1 MTKTAFS
8 TLFFVLLLFTFSSC
22 GQNRTNNQQPATQ
35 TTEVVQQRVFR
46 PVLIPDHLTET
57 SDRAAFL
64 AVRFWSTFDFS
75 DVGFLDFPHII
86 EQAFAEY
93 LSVLPHTTLEI
104 ANTSIRAMLTRALT
118 EDETGA
124 MYRHFLE
131 LYNRYLHDPNSPFRN
146 EEFYITVVEHIIE
159 NDFDDFAIIT
169 RAKFDLEMMLK
180 NRVGTIA
187 ADFSYITIDGVRGT
201 LHRLNRPFTIIYFH
215 NPGCPACEEA
225 SRMMRTSPF
234 LNYLLENRRLD
245 VLAIFTDNDLDW
257 WRQNQDH
264 ISPLWINAYDYP
276 RVIRSEQLYDL
287 RAIPS
292 LYLLD
297 RNKRVL
303 LKDTD
308 VMTIH
313 HYLYNLGE
321 GR

>member
-1 MTKTAFS
+1 MTKIAFP
-8 TLFFVLLLFTFSSC
+8 TLLLALLFTLSSC
-22 GQNRTNNQQPATQ
+22 RQNRTNNQPAAPAAETA
-35 TTEVVQQRVFR
+35 QRVFR
-46 PVLIPDHLTET
+46 PVLIPDHLTEVA
-57 SDRAAFL
+57 DRAAFL
-64 AVRFWSTFDFS
+64 AVRFWDTFDFS
-75 DVGFLDFPHII
+75 DVGFLEFPHII

-131 LYNRYLHDPNSPFRN
+131 LYNRYLYDPNSPFRN

-180 NRVGTIA
+180 KRVGTIA
-187 ADFSYITIDGVRGT
+187 ADFTYITIDGVRGS

-225 SRMMRTSPF
+225 SRMMRESPF
-234 LNYLLENRRLD
+234 LNHLLENRRLD
-245 VLAIFTDNDLDW
+245 VLAIFTDDNLDW
-257 WRQNQDH
+257 WRQNQGH

-276 RVIRSEQLYDL
+276 RVIRNEQLYDL

-303 LKDTD
+303 LKDAD
-308 VMTIH
+308 VMTIQ

-321 GR
+321 VR